1 MKQERPGVTEERYAG
16 RLPLLAVGSPG
27 ERSSCGAGARATQR
41 NNCFFMMRQESK
53 SPKRSETT
61 LRERVF
67 AHVLSVVPKGTEF
80 EVVPAPRPEMG
91 HYATNI
97 ALRLAKEAGRPPL
110 VLAEMLAE
118 KIAAGAPKGFF
129 ESVTAAPPGFVNF
142 KLSAAT
148 IRAEFGRIVKAG
160 EAYGRVNTGRGRT
173 AIVEYASLN
182 IAKPFHVGYLRN
194 IAIGDTLANLHDALG
209 YKVIRWNYLGDW
221 GTQFGKL
228 IAAYKMWGKKEDVD
242 ANPIQALLDLYVRFH
257 DEAKYRTELE
267 EIGRDEFRKLEAGD
281 EENRKLWTWFKEES
295 LKEFAVTLKKLNV
308 KFDVDIGES
317 FFEGEMKPVVDELAK
332 KKIAV
337 RSEGAMIV
345 PLEQFG
351 LPPAMVEKTG
361 GGSLYLTR
369 DLANLKY
376 RVATYAPAKILYIV
390 GNEQS
395 LHFEQVFKVASLL
408 GLAPK
413 AELMHVKFGLVFAER
428 GQKFSTR
435 EGNIILLEAVF
446 TKAERLA
453 REIVEKK
460 NKDLS
465 PGEKD
470 AVAGQVALG
479 ALKYANLKENR
490 NSDVIFDWDAM
501 LDFSG
506 DSGPYL
512 QYTYARLQSIVR
524 KSQIPESKFQEADLK
539 RLETEGEFAVIE
551 KLAEFPE
558 AVRAAGETYA
568 PNHLTTYLYELANA
582 VNRFYE
588 STPILEVKSKTRN
601 SEKNNDNDAAR
612 RDARLLLVKTAAGIL
627 KSGLALL
634 GIEAPE
640 KI

>member
-1 MKQERPGVTEERYAG
+1 MI
-16 RLPLLAVGSPG
+16 
-27 ERSSCGAGARATQR
+27 
-41 NNCFFMMRQESK
+41 RQESK

-67 AHVLSVVPKGTEF
+67 AHVLKVVPKGAKF
-80 EVVPAPRPEMG
+80 EVVVSPRPEMG

-110 VLAEMLAE
+110 ALAEMLAK

-129 ESVTAAPPGFVNF
+129 ESVTSAAPGFVNF

-160 EAYGRVNTGRGRT
+160 EAYGRVNVGRGRT

-182 IAKPFHVGYLRN
+182 IARPFHVGYLRN

-242 ANPIQALLDLYVRFH
+242 ANPIGSLLDLYVRFH

-317 FFEGEMKPVVDELAK
+317 FFEGEMKPVVDELTG

-376 RVATYAPAKILYIV
+376 RVLTYAPAKILYIV

-408 GLAPK
+408 GLAPQ

-428 GQKFSTR
+428 GAKFSTR
-435 EGNIILLEAVF
+435 EGNIILLNAVF
-446 TKAERLA
+446 AKAERLA
-453 REIVEKK
+453 RDIVEKK
-460 NKDLS
+460 NRDLS
-465 PGEKD
+465 PKEKD
-470 AVAGQVALG
+470 AVAKQVALG
-479 ALKYANLKENR
+479 ALKYVNLRENR

-512 QYTYARLQSIVR
+512 QYTYARLRSIVR
-524 KSQIPESKFQEADLK
+524 KSQITSTSAKGGSASGGKSQAPNPKDGVVDLK

-568 PNHLTTYLYELANA
+568 PNHLANYLYELANA

-588 STPILEVKSKTRN
+588 STPILNVKSQAPNPKHQTAT
-601 SEKNNDNDAAR
+601 SGEDDDNDIVR
-612 RDARLLLVKTAAGIL
+612 RDARLLLVRTAAGIL

-634 GIEAPE
+634 GIETPE